1 MFWRRKKKKK
11 DEEIKTEDQAPR
23 TEGEEESADQ
33 AEPDPTEPDSP
44 KTDSLETEAA
54 EPDPAE
60 QKATEKEKAEAE
72 QPPEVDSEKT
82 PDDEAAEEPVVEEAP
97 AEDRPEEKPEPA
109 EAEAEDEEEPE
120 ADDKDESDQEVEEEP
135 DSEEESKDE
144 LDQEPAKETRKGL
157 FARFREKLAKTR
169 SSISGRLSGLI
180 SGKSVIDEE
189 LLEELEEILI
199 TSDVGVDCTLSLL
212 DDLRRQVRK
221 KKLVDPAQLQ
231 DAVKESMLKL
241 LDQPHDHQPPE
252 QGPEVILVV
261 GVNGVGKTTT
271 IGKLAHRL
279 RGEGKKVLLAAGD
292 TFRAAAGEQLEIWA
306 ERVGADIVRHQAGSD
321 PSAVVFDALEAAKA
335 RDVDVVLVDTAGRLH
350 TKVNLME
357 QLKKMNRVMQ
367 KIVPE
372 APHQTILV
380 LDATTGQNA
389 MAQAKTFH
397 EAAPLTGLIM
407 TKLDGTAKGG
417 IVIAVAHQIEKPV
430 LFVGLG
436 EQMEDLKPFDPEAFV
451 EAIF

>member
-11 DEEIKTEDQAPR
+11 EEEANPEEQAPR
-23 TEGEEESADQ
+23 TEGEEESPDQ
-33 AEPDPTEPDSP
+33 AEPDIAEPDS
-44 KTDSLETEAA
+44 D
-54 EPDPAE
+54 
-60 QKATEKEKAEAE
+60 KEKAEE
-72 QPPEVDSEKT
+72 ERSPEVDRQLPEET
-82 PDDEAAEEPVVEEAP
+82 PAEEPALREPIEEEP
-97 AEDRPEEKPEPA
+97 TKAESEPDEEPEPDEIGDRV
-109 EAEAEDEEEPE
+109 EAVQENEADSEDEEEPE
-120 ADDKDESDQEVEEEP
+120 PEDEPEEKPEKEP
-135 DSEEESKDE
+135 EN
-144 LDQEPAKETRKGL
+144 ETRKGL

-221 KKLVDPAQLQ
+221 KKLIDPAQLQ

-241 LDQPHDHQPPE
+241 LDQRHDHQPPD

-271 IGKLAHRL
+271 IGKMAHRL

-335 RDVDVVLVDTAGRLH
+335 READVVLVDTAGRLH